1 MSDVVLNGSL
11 VDSEEFTSNE
21 DLFHPINISPQS
33 ATNKH
38 GTESSANPTLGA
50 AAGDTDNE
58 NTGVDADL
66 ANAEALLDAA
76 LLDDYSGDEDGD
88 DSLDNDEDR
97 DNGPNDNQ
105 DRDDD
110 LDSDR
115 DNETLEVIAVGI
127 TADEMDI
134 DEGIKTPR
142 LPHDGCRTVARSFQ
156 AGCVWAR
163 NDWSCAY
170 DTVFMAFFTIY
181 WQSSASWR
189 GDWKRQSPEWTV
201 QLSDRFDLLL
211 EASNS
216 PNHSP
221 KTLSE
226 WFSSLRDQFC
236 DQL

>member
-33 ATNKH
+33 AINKH
-38 GTESSANPTLGA
+38 GTEPSANPTLGA
-50 AAGDTDNE
+50 
-58 NTGVDADL
+58 
-66 ANAEALLDAA
+66 AA

-88 DSLDNDEDR
+88 DSLNNDEDR

-134 DEGIKTPR
+134 DEGIKMPR

-181 WQSSASWR
+181 WQSSAS
-189 GDWKRQSPEWTV
+189 
-201 QLSDRFDLLL
+201 
-211 EASNS
+211 
-216 PNHSP
+216 
-221 KTLSE
+221 
-226 WFSSLRDQFC
+226 
-236 DQL
+236 